1 MSSIYFLPCFCS
13 DSNDVLN
20 KFSCL
25 LCAWL
30 QYLYINSKDTVTW
43 IKTLVK
49 NFLSFASGHLVKLC
63 VFYPLLSLE
72 TVFLPLKLKQIC

>member
-13 DSNDVLN
+13 DSNDLLN

-25 LCAWL
+25 LFTWL
-30 QYLYINSKDTVTW
+30 QYLYINSKDTVTC

-49 NFLSFASGHLVKLC
+49 NLLSFASGHLVKLC

-72 TVFLPLKLKQIC
+72 AVFLPLKLTQIC